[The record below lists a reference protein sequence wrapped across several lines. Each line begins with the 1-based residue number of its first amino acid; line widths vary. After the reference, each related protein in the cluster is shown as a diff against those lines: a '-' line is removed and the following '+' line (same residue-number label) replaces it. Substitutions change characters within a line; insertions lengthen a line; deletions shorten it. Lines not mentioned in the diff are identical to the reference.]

1 MQEQDV
7 LIPIPQSL
15 EVEPARQASIEPRA
29 CTTYCERIQCQ
40 NTCQRLCQNCLGT
53 ACQSSCQTSGEGG
66 CSSGCQS
73 VCQNCLGDVCQ
84 SSCQSGCQS
93 AEGCTTTCENV
104 CQNCQGV
111 PCQTCQDCQSTCER
125 GCQSACESSSQNPT
139 SYGSISIGEV
149 TSDSISLTLSSIP
162 SATSYVIA
170 YRPAS
175 VTTADTV
182 ETTSRSYTLIGL
194 SPNTRYAIN
203 YYGKNSYGTGP
214 YMPSPVYATTEP
226 EILVDPWSWTA
237 SNGAATATQTRNA
250 YAILQGTRA
259 ADDFHHNVWNDL
271 VDKVVEMREAL
282 GYSWTT
288 DSGRFPSA
296 SGCKVSAGDTLSAL
310 KYNALKTNI
319 GSIKST
325 GIQDVDAGDEITG
338 YHIVHLTD
346 VLNEIIEG

>member
-1 MQEQDV
+1 MSPDELIEIPESLQREVSDAGVTPMACGFCTEVACETDAMLCGECSGQSCSGQCDV
-7 LIPIPQSL
+7 S
-15 EVEPARQASIEPRA
+15 
-29 CTTYCERIQCQ
+29 QC
-40 NTCQRLCQNCLGT
+40 G
-53 ACQSSCQTSGEGG
+53 
-66 CSSGCQS
+66 
-73 VCQNCLGDVCQ
+73 
-84 SSCQSGCQS
+84 SCQSGCQS
-93 AEGCTTTCENV
+93 A
-104 CQNCQGV
+104 CQNG
-111 PCQTCQDCQSTCER
+111 CQSTCES
-125 GCQSACESSSQNPT
+125 SAQNPT
-139 SYGSISIGEV
+139 SYGSISIRVV
-149 TSDSISLTLSSIP
+149 TSDSISLTLAFIQ

-175 VTTADTV
+175 VTTAEMV
-182 ETTSRSYTLIGL
+182 ETTSRSYTLSGL

-338 YHIVHLTD
+338 YHIVHITD

>member
-1 MQEQDV
+1 MSPDELIEIPESLQREVSDAVVTPMACGFCTEVACETDAMLCGECSGQSCSGQCDV
-7 LIPIPQSL
+7 S
-15 EVEPARQASIEPRA
+15 
-29 CTTYCERIQCQ
+29 QC
-40 NTCQRLCQNCLGT
+40 G
-53 ACQSSCQTSGEGG
+53 
-66 CSSGCQS
+66 
-73 VCQNCLGDVCQ
+73 
-84 SSCQSGCQS
+84 SCQSGCQS
-93 AEGCTTTCENV
+93 A
-104 CQNCQGV
+104 CQNG
-111 PCQTCQDCQSTCER
+111 CQSTCES
-125 GCQSACESSSQNPT
+125 SAQNPT
-139 SYGSISIGEV
+139 SYGSISIRVV
-149 TSDSISLTLSSIP
+149 TSDSISLTLAFIQ

-175 VTTADTV
+175 VTTAEMV
-182 ETTSRSYTLIGL
+182 ETTSRSYTLSGL

-338 YHIVHLTD
+338 YHIVHITD